1 MLEKAFMIK
10 LATLIYVKDNIN
22 KKTLMLFR
30 NKKTNDVHE
39 GKWNGLW
46 GKLEKGESP
55 ELCCRRELF
64 EESWLIAKTIEL
76 KWILTAPN
84 FSHDSDRYIFIYN
97 VTSREWEIKECNE
110 WELHWIDSDKI
121 LELNL
126 REWDKKFIPLLDKP
140 WIFHTT
146 MRYKDGKLEKYIME

>member
-1 MLEKAFMIK
+1 MIK
-10 LATLIYVKDNIN
+10 LATLIYVQDKANN
-22 KKTLMLFR
+22 KTLMLFR
-30 NKKTNDVHE
+30 NKKPNDVHE

-46 GKLEKGESP
+46 WKLEQGESP
-55 ELCCRRELF
+55 ESCCRRELL
-64 EESWLIAKTIEL
+64 EESWLIAKNIEL

-84 FSHDSDRYIFIYN
+84 FSHDSDRYIFVYN
-97 VTSREWEIKECNE
+97 VTSRKWKIKECNE
-110 WELHWIDSDKI
+110 WELHWIESDKI

-146 MRYKDGKLEKYIME
+146 MRYKNGKLEKYVIE